1 MFKNHNTKLPKVA
14 ILLASHNGE
23 KYISQQIDSILEQK
37 KINVTVY
44 ISDDLSTDKTLEIIS
59 AYQKKFPKQIQFLG
73 QRKSSKGAA
82 DNFYHLINVVDSY
95 NYDYFAFSD
104 QDDIWPDHKISRAI
118 QEINQ
123 QNADGYSSDFLFF
136 DETSCMYYFKK
147 SHKQSQLDYYF
158 ETPGPGCSFVL
169 TKKLFEDFQSRLRNT
184 PVLKE
189 FDYHDWLIYAFA
201 RSKKY
206 RWVID
211 ASPNLFYRQH
221 DANVVG
227 ANHGIQA
234 NIRRINRIFFGQWYK
249 EIRQLINIIDEPR
262 LKNKSNRT
270 LYWFFLS
277 RFFQSRRNPWHAVL
291 MIPFLLFIGIQKN

>member
-1 MFKNHNTKLPKVA
+1 MSENPNNMLPKVA
-14 ILLASHNGE
+14 ILLASYNGE
-23 KYISQQIDSILEQK
+23 EYISQQIDSILEQK
-37 KINVTVY
+37 MINVTVF
-44 ISDDLSTDKTLEIIS
+44 ISDDLSTDKTLKIIS
-59 AYQKKFPKQIQFLG
+59 AYQKKFPKKFRFFG
-73 QRKSSKGAA
+73 QRKNSKGAA
-82 DNFYHLINVVDSY
+82 DNFYHLINVVDSHD
-95 NYDYFAFSD
+95 YDYFALSD

-118 QEINQ
+118 QEMHQ

-136 DETSCMYYFKK
+136 NETSCMQYFKK

-169 TKKLFEDFQSRLRNT
+169 TKKLFEDLQSQFRNT
-184 PVLKE
+184 PAINE
-189 FDYHDWLIYAFA
+189 FLYHDWLIYAYA

-206 RWVID
+206 RWIID

-221 DANVVG
+221 SANVVG
-227 ANHGIQA
+227 ANHGLKAIV
-234 NIRRINRIFFGQWYK
+234 NRINRIFFGQWYK
-249 EIRQLINIIDEPR
+249 EIRQLINIIEEPR
-262 LKNKSNRT
+262 FKNKSNRS